1 MPIRMKKLSNKW
13 RTINL
18 SQRGVSWLLTLALG
32 IAVFLF
38 WGVRYPFA
46 LTYQEQAQLFLFDCD
61 YFVQRMAD
69 PGGLAIYV
77 AEFLVQFDNLVMLGA
92 LLMAFL
98 FMLVQRLTWHLM

>member
-1 MPIRMKKLSNKW
+1 MKKSLSDFIKNYAP
-13 RTINL
+13 L
-18 SQRGVSWLLTLALG
+18 LLTLVLG
-32 IAVFLF
+32 LSVFLF
-38 WGVRYPFA
+38 WRFRYPFA
-46 LTYQEQAQLFLFDCD
+46 LIYQEQAQLFLFDDD